1 MSVTHREEV
10 RAREGSKP
18 SFPVGFYSRQVS
30 GTHLSLETTIAFN
43 TPLQQGTIPLGH
55 STEAKRERLW
65 KHIGMSSGP
74 ALPFT
79 SVTWGQG
86 QLCESLCLSFLT
98 YKYDKK
104 GLLTGLSK
112 NDARVVC
119 SPGLAHSK
127 CLKNVSYYSSNYYY
141 CF

>member
-1 MSVTHREEV
+1 MEAQRREF
-10 RAREGSKP
+10 RS
-18 SFPVGFYSRQVS
+18 
-30 GTHLSLETTIAFN
+30 SLAI
-43 TPLQQGTIPLGH
+43 
-55 STEAKRERLW
+55 
-65 KHIGMSSGP
+65 
-74 ALPFT
+74 T

-86 QLCESLCLSFLT
+86 QLCEDLCLSFLT
-98 YKYDKK
+98 YKYDKN

-141 CF
+141 CL